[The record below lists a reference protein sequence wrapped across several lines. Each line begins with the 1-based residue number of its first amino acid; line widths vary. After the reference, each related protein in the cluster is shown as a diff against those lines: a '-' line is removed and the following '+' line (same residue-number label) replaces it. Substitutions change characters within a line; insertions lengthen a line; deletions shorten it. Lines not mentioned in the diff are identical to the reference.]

1 MNNDRI
7 SNMGRYIINQ
17 GEVTTE
23 ELSQKFNVSIVTIRR
38 DLKKLEED
46 NIITKIYGGAKARS
60 DKLKSFEQRE
70 NLKKDEKAHIISIA
84 KNLSLIHI

>member
-7 SNMGRYIINQ
+7 SNMGNYIINQ

-23 ELSQKFNVSIVTIRR
+23 ELSEKFNVSIVTVRR

-46 NIITKIYGGAKARS
+46 NIITKIYGGAKAKS
-60 DKLKSFEQRE
+60 D
-70 NLKKDEKAHIISIA
+70 
-84 KNLSLIHI
+84 